1 MKTGVR
7 MFFRLALAICFLVFV
22 APVRADSILAGGTG
36 STNAFPFGNVV
47 GFVYSGT
54 YQQVYSKSVFTT
66 PAFISEIAF
75 ASTGFGGSAT
85 YPLNLNISLSATAAA
100 VNGLSTNYANNR
112 GADFTTVFS
121 GDLIASITRT
131 SAFDLVFALPT
142 PFLYNPANGNLLLD
156 VFINS
161 SSAPTG
167 LFYVAGTTATSSRVF
182 TSPATGA
189 TTADSLSL
197 RTRFTTATPVPEP
210 SMLALFGTGLCGI
223 VAYRH
228 RRRRNSR
235 HNHI

>member
-1 MKTGVR
+1 MKTGIR
-7 MFFRLALAICFLVFV
+7 MLFATALAICFSSVSAV
-22 APVRADSILAGGTG
+22 PVQADSILVGGTG

-47 GFVYSGT
+47 GFTYSGA
-54 YQQVYSKSVFTT
+54 YQQVYSKSVFTA
-66 PAFISEIAF
+66 PGLISEIAF

-85 YPLNLNISLSATAAA
+85 YPMNLNIGLSTTTAA
-100 VNGLSTNYANNR
+100 VNGLSTNYASNR

-131 SAFDLVFALPT
+131 STFDLAFNLTT

-161 SSAPTG
+161 SSAPTS
-167 LFYVAGTTATSSRVF
+167 LFYVAGSSSTSSRVF
-182 TSPATGA
+182 TAPATGV

-210 SMLALFGTGLCGI
+210 STLALFGTGLFGVI
-223 VAYRH
+223 NYRYRRH
-228 RRRRNSR
+228 RKS
-235 HNHI
+235 